1 METAAKKTW
10 KPIVAGI
17 LGIVAGGLS
26 LTVLLL
32 VFIGLTIFMPFTA
45 GVFPFNISLLL
56 LLIIAIPGIAIE
68 ALAVV
73 GGVLAIQRRK
83 WGWTLAGSIAATII
97 SIPLGI
103 AAIIFTVL
111 SKNEFE

>member
-32 VFIGLTIFMPFTA
+32 VFIGLTISYSSVQF
-45 GVFPFNISLLL
+45 
-56 LLIIAIPGIAIE
+56 
-68 ALAVV
+68 
-73 GGVLAIQRRK
+73 
-83 WGWTLAGSIAATII
+83 
-97 SIPLGI
+97 
-103 AAIIFTVL
+103 
-111 SKNEFE
+111 